1 MTMGPVNMFL
11 GADPLLG
18 STSNLDEQLK
28 FAEAYQNK
36 LRALQEMQRAQ
47 QPQAPVQQPQR
58 LIWDDIDDEI
68 APMTNE
74 QKNRLFQDA
83 DYVDTYNELQSLVQA
98 EILNLVKG
106 RIEGTEKGREL
117 LGQQLK
123 IVKRLKSKIIDDTN
137 REMEL
142 FRRFRDYSKQHPDV
156 TFDEFIKANI

>member
-1 MTMGPVNMFL
+1 MAMGPVNMFL

-18 STSNLDEQLK
+18 STSNLEEQLK

-36 LRALQEMQRAQ
+36 LKALQEMHKVQQ
-47 QPQAPVQQPQR
+47 QPQVQPQPQR
-58 LIWDDIDDEI
+58 LIWDDIDDEV

-83 DYVDTYNELQSLVQA
+83 DYVDIYNELQGLVQA

-106 RIEGTEKGREL
+106 RIEGTERGKEL

-123 IVKRLKSKIIDDTN
+123 IVKRLKSKIIEDTN

-142 FRRFRDYSKQHPDV
+142 FRKFRDYSKQHPEV